1 MTLHN
6 KNDYMMFGSHGL
18 TVLAGQPAL
27 FVSVRVFIS
36 PSASISPWV
45 YVFKEVHTSGSKYH
59 KASEQE

>member
-1 MTLHN
+1 
-6 KNDYMMFGSHGL
+6 MMFGSHGL
-18 TVLAGQPAL
+18 TLLAAL

-36 PSASISPWV
+36 PSASLSPWV